1 MFFNDL
7 QILQKHHS
15 ISDKNSFFYLLVAL
29 CKSSGAALHQFHI
42 NNFNSRIKVS
52 SANYLFMLKPHK
64 LPKIFFSLAQTQTKH
79 SLAKPYYVLYLKRI
93 FNLYSRSSNF
103 LVHCFTMIFG
113 SLKASFHIYQVVS
126 IFGCFMQ
133 IFGCCFAPISYK
145 HFQSNNHSF

>member
-1 MFFNDL
+1 LFFNDL

-93 FNLYSRSSNF
+93 INLYSPP
-103 LVHCFTMIFG
+103 T
-113 SLKASFHIYQVVS
+113 SLFIVLQ
-126 IFGCFMQ
+126 
-133 IFGCCFAPISYK
+133 
-145 HFQSNNHSF
+145 